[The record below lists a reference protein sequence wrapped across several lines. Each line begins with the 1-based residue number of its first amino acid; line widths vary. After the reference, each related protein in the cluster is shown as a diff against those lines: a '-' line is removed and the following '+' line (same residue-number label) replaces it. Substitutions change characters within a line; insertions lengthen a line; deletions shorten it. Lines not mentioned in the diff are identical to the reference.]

1 MPAVG
6 KIVSSITTEKI
17 LPKVVD
23 QVLSGN
29 VLLMR
34 LLRDKS
40 KNWSGGYQLNIPV
53 NMTSYTALGS
63 FSGYDTLATAQQS
76 TRQNATFNP
85 SEEYVL
91 VTVSG
96 IQKAMNKGP
105 EAAVDLIA
113 AEMSQ
118 RAKDLQD
125 EMGSQLY
132 KDGTG
137 NSSKDILG
145 LGAAVDDATNITTYG
160 GLSRSTYA
168 NWKATYSTQS
178 GAIALSDLASD
189 FDAAAVGS
197 DMPTLIA
204 TTPAVFSLIEALY
217 TPTTSH
223 QFSQNDFR
231 LTADGLVKVGGPVAA
246 NQGFRALTFRGI
258 PIVADEKCPS
268 GKIFTLNENS
278 FSMYKVSYDSEFAT
292 GVKDGFQWTGWKKP
306 VNQNAIV
313 GYMMWAGQLVCDS
326 PRKNAQRVSVTS

>member
-6 KIVSSITTEKI
+6 KIVTSITNDKI

-40 KNWSGGYQLNIPV
+40 KNWSGGYQLNVPV
-53 NMTSYTALGS
+53 NMTAYTALGS
-63 FSGYDTLATAQQS
+63 FSGFDTLATAQQS
-76 TRQNATFNP
+76 TRQNAAFNP

-96 IQKAMNKGP
+96 IQKALNKGP

-118 RAKDLQD
+118 RANDLKDEIGD
-125 EMGSQLY
+125 QLY
-132 KDGTG
+132 GDGTG

-145 LGAAVDDATNITTYG
+145 LGAAIDDSTNVTTYG
-160 GLSRSTYA
+160 GLSRSTYT
-168 NWKATYSTQS
+168 NWRATYTSQS
-178 GAIALSDLASD
+178 GAISLADLAAD
-189 FDAAAVGS
+189 FDAAAVGTDS
-197 DMPTLIA
+197 PTLIV
-204 TTPAVFSLIEALY
+204 TTPAIFTLLEALY

-231 LTADGLVKVGGPVAA
+231 LTADGLVKVGGAIAA
-246 NQGFRALTFRGI
+246 NQGFRALTFRGV

-268 GKIFTLNENS
+268 DKIFTLNEKTL
-278 FSMYKVSYDSEFAT
+278 SMYKVMYDSEFAT